1 MKFKQ
6 YTKQLAHHACIF
18 GIIFNYE
25 LMKMKKK
32 LYSKQTTSLG
42 SILQMSIDF
51 FLLFFG
57 GGCRLLFA
65 IH

>member
-32 LYSKQTTSLG
+32 TVQQTTSLG

-51 FLLFFG
+51 FLLLVG
-57 GGCRLLFA
+57 GGV
-65 IH
+65 